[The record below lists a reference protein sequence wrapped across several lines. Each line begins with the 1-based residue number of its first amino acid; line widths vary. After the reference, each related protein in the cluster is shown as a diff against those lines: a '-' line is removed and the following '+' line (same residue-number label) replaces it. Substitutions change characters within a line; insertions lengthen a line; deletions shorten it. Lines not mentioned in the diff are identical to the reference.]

1 MVNKVSQRGSRTN
14 ERSIRYGE
22 DLNVSDVTEYPKTV
36 LGPVPYPL
44 CPIPVY
50 DVGSGQK
57 LESLEL
63 YDYPTLFQYPCIVH
77 TPGVQ

>member
-1 MVNKVSQRGSRTN
+1 MRTN

-22 DLNVSDVTEYPKTV
+22 DLYVSDVIVFNTIGGEFTMMGILDYDSYDRPYPKTV

-44 CPIPVY
+44 CPVLGY
-50 DVGSGQK
+50 DVGKVQK

-63 YDYPTLFQYPCIVH
+63 
-77 TPGVQ
+77 